1 MLDGMDGTKLPARIG
16 YAVVALGAA
25 GAAGFYASIWLLPKF
40 ASQAAGDDDGY
51 GLFRAALGIA
61 LVAGVTAALVGL
73 TLPWKR
79 RKRRGRGRRIVV
91 ASIIVV
97 LLSVAFA
104 SQAHKV
110 LYDLLFAAWLAYA
123 LAFTYVRH
131 GVLDKAKSTS
141 SEEPVAATEAE

>member
-1 MLDGMDGTKLPARIG
+1 MNAVGLPARIG
-16 YAVVALGAA
+16 YAVGALAA
-25 GAAGFYASIWLLPKF
+25 VGTAGFYASIWLLPKF
-40 ASQAAGDDDGY
+40 ASQAADEDDGY

-61 LVAGVTAALVGL
+61 LGAGVTAALVGL

-91 ASIIVV
+91 ASVIVV

-110 LYDLLFAAWLAYA
+110 VYDLLFAAWLAYA

-131 GVLDKAKSTS
+131 GVLDKAKTGS
-141 SEEPVAATEAE
+141 SEEPAAVTEAE

>member
-1 MLDGMDGTKLPARIG
+1 MNAVGLPARIG
-16 YAVVALGAA
+16 YAGAALAAA

-40 ASQAAGDDDGY
+40 ASQAAEDDDGY

-61 LVAGVTAALVGL
+61 LGVGITAAMVGL

-79 RKRRGRGRRIVV
+79 RKRRGRGRRITV
-91 ASIIVV
+91 AAVIVV

-104 SQAHKV
+104 SQQHKIV
-110 LYDLLFAAWLAYA
+110 YDLLFAAWLAYV

-131 GVLDKAKSTS
+131 GVLDKPGTRSST
-141 SEEPVAATEAE
+141 EPAAAAEVE

>member
-1 MLDGMDGTKLPARIG
+1 MNAVGLPARIG
-16 YAVVALGAA
+16 YAVAALVAA

-40 ASQAAGDDDGY
+40 AAPAAEDDGGY

-61 LVAGVTAALVGL
+61 LGLGTTAALVGL

-79 RKRRGRGRRIVV
+79 RKRRGRGRRITIAAVM
-91 ASIIVV
+91 AV

-104 SQAHKV
+104 SQQHKI
-110 LYDLLFAAWLAYA
+110 LYDLLFAAWLAYV

-131 GVLDKAKSTS
+131 GVLDKPVTR
-141 SEEPVAATEAE
+141 PVADPPTAAETE